1 MNCAQVLI
9 EGVRAMGGRRIYG
22 VIGTS
27 NVAFVNA
34 LYDYRHQIR
43 YISCRHEQVAAS
55 MADAEGRLTGIPG
68 VVLTHAGPG
77 ALNAAIS
84 VAAAHKDASPMI
96 CLSGAVRRKL
106 RGLDGMLEADHLR
119 VFGPLCKGVWR
130 IEEARHASSVFSE
143 AWRTAVSGS
152 PGPVFIEVP
161 QDVWEED
168 AGDSPAFDLRPESPP
183 EPPHH
188 EVRLAV
194 EALER
199 ASRPLILSG
208 GGVAISGASPSLIRL
223 AEALGVPVATTGN
236 GRGTIPETHPLCLGR
251 VGFGGGTTAADRALA
266 EADIVLAVG
275 CTISDMTTY
284 EYTWLPSGEAILV
297 NLHPSPPP
305 ARFVSCRQH
314 LHADAGLFLK
324 EALKQLDRKK
334 PLDRSGW
341 WARLRPVQ
349 EEWAAQVEAARKSD
363 RVPLSPGRVVDALRE
378 LLPEE
383 HIVTVGA
390 GLHVLYPMAFL
401 PCLRPR
407 SFLSSVNFGAMGFG
421 FAASLAAALVHPEK
435 PVVAI
440 LGDGD
445 FMMTLQD
452 LETAVREGLSTKVLV
467 VNDSMYRVLN
477 LRQRI
482 QHEGRILGSC
492 HGNPDFAALA
502 RAFGAQ
508 GWRIERPEQIRP
520 ALQEALAAE
529 GPAVVDAIVDPDD
542 FPPANYE
549 AALRMSQV
557 EGAAPIP
564 VAAGVPGLGR
574 SGRSSP

>member
-9 EGVRAMGGRRIYG
+9 EGMRAMGGRRIYG

-34 LYDYRHQIR
+34 LYDYRHEIR

-55 MADAEGRLTGIPG
+55 MADAEGRLTGRPG

-84 VAAAHKDASPMI
+84 VAAAHKDASPLI

-106 RGLDGMLEADHLR
+106 RGLDVMLEADHLR
-119 VFGPLCKGVWR
+119 VFEPLCKGVWR
-130 IEEARHASSVFSE
+130 IEEGRQAASVFSE
-143 AWRTAVSGS
+143 ACRTALSGS
-152 PGPVFIEVP
+152 PGPVFIEIP
-161 QDVWEED
+161 QDVWEEN
-168 AGDSPAFDLRPESPP
+168 AGDSPDFDLRPEPP
-183 EPPHH
+183 PRPSHQ
-188 EVRLAV
+188 EVRIAL
-194 EALER
+194 ESLER

-208 GGVAISGASPSLIRL
+208 GGVAISGASESLVRL
-223 AEALGVPVATTGN
+223 AEALEVPVATTGN
-236 GRGTIPETHPLCLGR
+236 GRGTIPETHRLCLGR

-266 EADIVLAVG
+266 EADLILAIG

-284 EYTWLPSGEAILV
+284 EYTWLPTGETILV
-297 NLHPSPPP
+297 NLDPAPPP
-305 ARFVSCRQH
+305 ARYVSCRQH
-314 LHADAGLFLK
+314 LRTDAALFLEGALEQIENK
-324 EALKQLDRKK
+324 E
-334 PLDRSGW
+334 PPDRSSW

-349 EEWAAQVEAARKSD
+349 EEWAAQVEAGRTSD
-363 RVPLSPGRVVDALRE
+363 RVPLSPGRVMDELRQ
-378 LLPEE
+378 LLPED
-383 HIVTVGA
+383 HVVAVGA

-421 FAASLAAALVHPEK
+421 FAASLAAGLVHPDK
-435 PVVAI
+435 PVVAV

-452 LETAVREGLSTKVLV
+452 LETAVREGIRTKVLV

-477 LRQRI
+477 FRQRI
-482 QHEGRILGSC
+482 QHQGRVLGSC

-502 RAFGAQ
+502 QAFGAQ
-508 GWRIERPEQIRP
+508 GWRIDRPEQIRP
-520 ALQEALAAE
+520 VLQQALAAE
-529 GPAVVDAIVDPDD
+529 GPAVVDLIVDPDD
-542 FPPANYE
+542 FPPTHYE
-549 AALRMSQV
+549 AALRMSQA

-564 VAAGVPGLGR
+564 LATVPGLGR
-574 SGRSSP
+574 SGP

>member
-9 EGVRAMGGRRIYG
+9 EGMRAMGGRRIYG

-34 LYDYRHQIR
+34 LYDYRHEIR

-119 VFGPLCKGVWR
+119 VFEPLCKGVWR
-130 IEEARHASSVFSE
+130 IEEGRQAASVFSE
-143 AWRTAVSGS
+143 ACRTALSGS
-152 PGPVFIEVP
+152 PGPVFIEIP
-161 QDVWEED
+161 QDVWEEN
-168 AGDSPAFDLRPESPP
+168 AGDFPAFDLRPEPP
-183 EPPHH
+183 PRPSRQ
-188 EVRLAV
+188 EVRTAL
-194 EALER
+194 ESLER

-208 GGVAISGASPSLIRL
+208 GGVAISAASESLVRL
-223 AEALGVPVATTGN
+223 AEALEVPVATTGN
-236 GRGTIPETHPLCLGR
+236 GRGTIPETHRLCLGR

-266 EADIVLAVG
+266 EADLILAIG

-284 EYTWLPSGEAILV
+284 EYTWLPTGEAILV
-297 NLHPSPPP
+297 NLDPTPPP

-314 LHADAGLFLK
+314 LQVDAALFLQG
-324 EALKQLDRKK
+324 ALEELEKK
-334 PLDRSGW
+334 TPPDRSSW

-349 EEWAAQVEAARKSD
+349 EEWAAQVEAGRTSD
-363 RVPLSPGRVVDALRE
+363 RVPLSPGRVMDELRQ
-378 LLPEE
+378 LLPKD
-383 HIVTVGA
+383 HIVAVGA

-421 FAASLAAALVHPEK
+421 FAASLAAGLIHPDN
-435 PVVAI
+435 PVVAV

-452 LETAVREGLSTKVLV
+452 LETAVREGIRTKVLV
-467 VNDSMYRVLN
+467 VNDCMYRVLN
-477 LRQRI
+477 FRQRI
-482 QHEGRILGSC
+482 QHQGRVLGSC

-508 GWRIERPEQIRP
+508 GWRIDRPEQIRP
-520 ALQEALAAE
+520 VLQQVLAAE
-529 GPAVVDAIVDPDD
+529 GPAVVDLIVDPDD
-542 FPPANYE
+542 FPPTNYE
-549 AALRMSQV
+549 AALRMSQA
-557 EGAAPIP
+557 EGAAPVP
-564 VAAGVPGLGR
+564 VAPVPGLGR
-574 SGRSSP
+574 SGRSRP